1 MPVNAHGVDIDD
13 LRHELEDIES
23 RSNRGPFFTP
33 QEGRNVIRVLPTW
46 AEGKRFYV
54 KIYGHWINAK
64 KTSYLCLNKMKGEKC
79 YLCEVMEVLR
89 DAGER
94 KKAGQL
100 TPSVRY
106 HMQVIDRKNPEAGVQ
121 IFNAGSTI
129 FQSIG
134 LLLDDEDWKDLLDLE
149 KGTDLV
155 LERTGQ
161 GLDTDYP
168 STRPRKNPS
177 PAGIVKGD
185 LLDLESLLT
194 WSSYDEMKA
203 MYDGISGTVASPP
216 AKKEGETKTEGETID
231 ISDKVEVTSEK
242 TQKECYGKYDADA
255 EKCKECSD
263 NFDCEIDTPAEE

>member
-13 LRHELEDIES
+13 LRHELADIES

-33 QEGRNVIRVLPTW
+33 QEGRNVIRVMPAW

-54 KIYGHWINAK
+54 KVYGHWVNAK
-64 KTSYLCLNKMKGEKC
+64 KTSYPCLNKMKGEKC
-79 YLCEVMEVLR
+79 YLCEVMEAFR

-106 HMQVIDRKNPEAGVQ
+106 FMQVIDRKNPEAGVQ

-134 LLLDDEDWKDLLDLE
+134 LLLDDDDWKDLLDLE

-177 PAGIVKGD
+177 PAGVVKGD
-185 LLDLESLLT
+185 LLDLESLIT
-194 WSSYDEMKA
+194 WSTYEELKT
-203 MYDGISGTVASPP
+203 MYDGISGTVASAP
-216 AKKEGETKTEGETID
+216 AEGTKTEEGTID
-231 ISDKVEVTSEK
+231 ISDKVEVTEEK
-242 TQKECYGKYDADA
+242 AEKECYGKYNADA